1 MTARRP
7 LRRPA
12 LWRRDDGRVTIFF
25 AIIAS
30 AWVAMLGLIIVGGAR
45 VRAYQKADNVAS
57 EAARAGA
64 NVIDPGLAIPG
75 GAKLIDPTRARA
87 AALAYLATAGATGVV
102 SVAPDRLHITV
113 TATVTYTNPSGLEF
127 LGGRTWRASG
137 QATATLLTG

>member
-1 MTARRP
+1 MTGCRS
-7 LRRPA
+7 

-30 AWVAMLGLIIVGGAR
+30 AWVAMLGLIIVGGGR

-75 GAKLIDPTRARA
+75 GAKLIDPNRARA
-87 AALAYLATAGATGVV
+87 AALAYLAAAGATGVV
-102 SVAPDRLHITV
+102 SVAPDRRHITV

-127 LGGRTWRASG
+127 LGGHTWQATG
-137 QATATLLTG
+137 QATATLLIG